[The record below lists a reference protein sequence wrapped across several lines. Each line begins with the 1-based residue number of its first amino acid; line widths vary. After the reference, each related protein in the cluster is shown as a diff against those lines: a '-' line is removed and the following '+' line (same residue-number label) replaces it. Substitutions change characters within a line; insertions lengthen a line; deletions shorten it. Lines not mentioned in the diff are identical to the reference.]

1 MVLYKYPVTNETKWD
16 KRDKCPT
23 GESGTNHLRSMYLRF
38 VSPRFVSL
46 SLFCFVKGN

>member
-1 MVLYKYPVTNETKWD
+1 MVLYKHPVTNETKWD

-46 SLFCFVKGN
+46 SFFKGN